1 MTTPSAM
8 VLLSLV
14 EAEMTN
20 DGVSF
25 EEASVRVHER
35 ILGDSETNLRAWWAA
50 VGMAAIRRIAWRLT
64 QDNRGPHSPGPHLP
78 AARPSWRAMLQKNPE
93 LAWNI
98 ELPVGAT
105 GVTKRLGDFTQ
116 RDVGEL
122 ETFYRGQAEVMVFRA
137 EYWSRIQRA
146 MDPQDTLEQAA
157 REGRLQEEQV
167 QFVGNRCEDLATY
180 QLLAGEEDPE

>member
-1 MTTPSAM
+1 MPPSAT

-14 EAEMTN
+14 EAEMVN

-25 EEASVRVHER
+25 DEASVRVHER

-64 QDNRGPHSPGPHLP
+64 QEHRGPHKPGLHLP
-78 AARPSWRAMLQKNPE
+78 AARPSWRAILEKNPE
-93 LAWNI
+93 LAWEI

-105 GVTKRLGDFTQ
+105 GVVKRLGDFTQ
-116 RDVGEL
+116 RDVGEV
-122 ETFYRGQAEVMVFRA
+122 ERFYRGQAEVMVFRA
-137 EYWSRIQRA
+137 EYWARIRRSMDSR
-146 MDPQDTLEQAA
+146 DTLERAA
-157 REGRLQEEQV
+157 RAGRLQEEQI

-180 QLLAGEEDPE
+180 QLLSGEEDPQ